1 MSHTYVARKVNGKRI
16 DEHRLIM
23 ENHIGRKL
31 TRHEVVHH
39 INGIKDDNRI
49 ENLQLMSLSEHS
61 HMHNIG
67 KKVKMCEKTI
77 EKIREAALRFNAIR
91 KKRVAQLTLDGKI
104 VRIFNGI
111 REVDAF
117 GFSNQHVVSC
127 CKGKRR
133 SHHGF
138 AWKYVE

>member
-61 HMHNIG
+61 RMQNIG
-67 KKVKMCEKTI
+67 KKVKMCKKSI
-77 EKIREAALRFNAIR
+77 EKIRKAALRFNAIR

-117 GFSNQHVVSC
+117 GFSNQHVASC

>member
-67 KKVKMCEKTI
+67 KKVKMCKKSI
-77 EKIREAALRFNAIR
+77 EKIREAAFRFNAIR

-117 GFSNQHVVSC
+117 GFSNQHVASC